1 MPHHFR
7 HEVMVGWS
15 KQSHRVATQGYINRA
30 MLNEKL
36 CIMCTRLNDKAKIF
50 EDE

>member
-1 MPHHFR
+1 
-7 HEVMVGWS
+7 
-15 KQSHRVATQGYINRA
+15 

-50 EDE
+50 EDEWGLLARVR